1 MKLTSRQDCDSCRHA
16 PNRWTD
22 EPCRGCDEANSR
34 HERRTDPG
42 DMDCASRRAER
53 GEENHEAD

>member
-22 EPCRGCDEANSR
+22 EPCMSCDEKHSR
-34 HERRTDPG
+34 HSERTDPG
-42 DMDCASRRAER
+42 DMDCVSREVREER
-53 GEENHEAD
+53 YETN